1 MGIKYGALVLG
12 RNKGR
17 TREWIRSEKEYS
29 HRCLNKQKYPCWP
42 GLKAKSLNRF
52 KHCSN
57 ITHSLWKYNTGT
69 VRHIYKKNKSFNV
82 LMTSQVESHRALL
95 TVEWKLS
102 WDRLFRGVSCQVFF
116 KLNPTALV
124 WRVVFSGVVRS
135 GVVVVRLFVSLKG
148 AKPRNVLCVSRTGP
162 S

>member
-1 MGIKYGALVLG
+1 MNRVREGIFTSTV
-12 RNKGR
+12 
-17 TREWIRSEKEYS
+17 WINR
-29 HRCLNKQKYPCWP
+29 HIPADLDWKQ
-42 GLKAKSLNRF
+42 
-52 KHCSN
+52 
-57 ITHSLWKYNTGT
+57 SLWTGSNTAQIL
-69 VRHIYKKNKSFNV
+69 HIPFGNTTLGQCTTFTKKNKSFNV
-82 LMTSQVESHRALL
+82 LMTSQVESHWALL